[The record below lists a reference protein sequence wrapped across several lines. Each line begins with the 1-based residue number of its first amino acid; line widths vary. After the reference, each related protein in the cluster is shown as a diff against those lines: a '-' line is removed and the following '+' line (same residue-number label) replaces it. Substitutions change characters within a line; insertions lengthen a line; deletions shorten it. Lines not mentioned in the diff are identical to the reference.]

1 MILQVNKDK
10 IKYILCNEYLCYN
23 YTHCDIDSNNLTNLV
38 KLCDF
43 GTRKDYYLQE
53 GSYMA
58 PYLIRWIDNNRI
70 PTPGTSSGVY
80 LGDLESINDKIN
92 SRYNIKDQEALKK
105 VYFDP
110 TSKYP
115 RNKLS
120 TLTPIKRCLNPEK
133 ADTAIISNNI
143 PLRNYELTSLVS
155 SGDIKDVLILYSVS
169 ENCYYFIDYIIDN
182 IENPDKSSR
191 FNTLCNKY
199 RDPNLNGLYSWASVL
214 INGSILPNDCKQV
227 YYGRVILL
235 SNLREVTFVENLL
248 TRYSNI
254 IYDSDL
260 EKLVSNKQLK
270 VTEDD
275 IISLGNLISS
285 NDPDNVNLGI
295 KLLSSYNINEY
306 PCSISIYLLYNWKTI
321 KRLNSFNSKAFNYIL
336 SILGIEKKD
345 VRGWTIDNIVTRLYS
360 RSTNSKDKELSRS
373 IIKDRITK
381 HIYSIYNRSFSHK
394 YPSMNFTAKLI
405 IE

>member
-1 MILQVNKDK
+1 MILQANKDK
-10 IKYILCNEYLCYN
+10 IKYILCNEYLCYD
-23 YTHCDIDSNNLTNLV
+23 YIHCDIDSSKLINLV
-38 KLCDF
+38 RLHDF
-43 GTRKDYYLQE
+43 GTHINYIDE
-53 GSYMA
+53 WFDTS
-58 PYLIRWIDNNRI
+58 PYLINWRDGK
-70 PTPGTSSGVY
+70 PLTTPETARGVY
-80 LGDLESINDKIN
+80 LGDLKSIKDKIN
-92 SRYNIKDQEALKK
+92 SKHNIKDQEALKK

-115 RNKLS
+115 RNNLS
-120 TLTPIKRCLNPEK
+120 TLTHIKRCLNPEK
-133 ADTAIISNNI
+133 ANAVIIGNNV
-143 PLRNYELTSLVS
+143 PLRDYKLSSLVS
-155 SGDIKDVLILYSVS
+155 LNDIKDVLILYSVS

-182 IENPDKSSR
+182 IKNPDKSVK
-191 FNTLCNKY
+191 FNALCNKY
-199 RDPNLNGLYSWASVL
+199 KDPNLNGLHSWASVL

-321 KRLNSFNSKAFNYIL
+321 KGLNSFNSKAFNYIL

-345 VRGWTIDNIVTRLYS
+345 VQDWTIDDIVTRLYS

-394 YPSMNFTAKLI
+394 YPSMNFTAKFI

>member
-1 MILQVNKDK
+1 MNTYV
-10 IKYILCNEYLCYN
+10 
-23 YTHCDIDSNNLTNLV
+23 TTLV

-58 PYLIRWIDNNRI
+58 PYLIRWIDDNRI

-235 SNLREVTFVENLL
+235 SNLREVT
-248 TRYSNI
+248 
-254 IYDSDL
+254 
-260 EKLVSNKQLK
+260 
-270 VTEDD
+270 EDD

-306 PCSISIYLLYNWKTI
+306 PCS
-321 KRLNSFNSKAFNYIL
+321 
-336 SILGIEKKD
+336 
-345 VRGWTIDNIVTRLYS
+345 
-360 RSTNSKDKELSRS
+360 RS